1 MPAIPAAWRN
11 LTWQPGLLRG
21 TAKEPIFSVTGSGH
35 ELLKGN
41 DITVTYT
48 WKVERT
54 EIVVPQSSNSLW
66 KYHSLAL
73 VPGSGYGYPTTA
85 LSKFIISFHADLLLS
100 TAAEA
105 SAEIPIVNAGLL
117 DAEGESRESFQGVF
131 PSSELAKLADQTWYL
146 AKVTGHENNSLYGV
160 YPFFCVGGL

>member
-1 MPAIPAAWRN
+1 MPTAWQN
-11 LTWQPGLLRG
+11 LEWQPALLRG
-21 TAKEPIFSVTGSGH
+21 TAKEPIFSVNGSGH

-41 DITVTYT
+41 DIPVTYT

-54 EIVVPQSSNSLW
+54 EIVVPQTQNPLW
-66 KYHSLAL
+66 TYHSLAL
-73 VPGSGYGYPTTA
+73 IPGSGYGYPTIA

-105 SAEIPIVNAGLL
+105 SADIPLVNAGLL
-117 DAEGESRESFQGVF
+117 NSAGECLESFQGVF
-131 PSSELAKLADQTWYL
+131 PASELAKLTDQTWYL
-146 AKVTGHENNSLYGV
+146 AKVTGYESNALYGV